1 MWEAGGGEKRR
12 GREGVSGAV
21 VESRALG
28 EVASQKSRGWP
39 LKAIRSPTARVR
51 ELAVA
56 VLPRQAADLC
66 KICLHPIARSKG
78 VVTSQGKVWLPWCP
92 GR

>member
-1 MWEAGGGEKRR
+1 MGEAGGGEKRR
-12 GREGVSGAV
+12 GREGVSGAA

-39 LKAIRSPTARVR
+39 LKAIRSPTARVQ

-56 VLPRQAADLC
+56 VPAPDRLQTFV
-66 KICLHPIARSKG
+66 KS
-78 VVTSQGKVWLPWCP
+78 VYTQ
-92 GR
+92 